1 MINPFKIIFD
11 RFKVRGARLTAIY
24 GDDAETKFRASNLI
38 TTVWYAN
45 AVVITLF
52 VVFMFAGTNIIEP
65 GAKVIFGGLLFAIAA
80 LFVGCYHMVL
90 RGRLNLARSIVLGM
104 AILATFLAVITTGG
118 FPYSVATPALM
129 IPVILAFCIYGSRMG
144 AILALLIPFYVL
156 PQWVMQSMFGI
167 QFPDMASYAN
177 PDANRAMV
185 IAATF
190 FIAVF
195 ALINYDISNRH
206 FLKKAQAAAEGKAAF
221 LANMS
226 HEIRTPMNGVIGLS
240 EVMLRTDLDDQQR
253 VYMDAVHSSGKSLLS
268 IINDILDISKIEAGR
283 IEIMPAPFDLRAM
296 LEEIVALLSV
306 SATEKK
312 IDIRMNY
319 PDAMPTEY
327 IGDAGRL
334 RQVLTNLVGNAVK
347 FTSYGH
353 VEIRVLQISE
363 TDSTGLRIEV
373 EDSGIGVPEDK
384 KQSIFEQFTQAD
396 SSTTQTYGGTGL
408 GLAISRRLIE
418 LMGGHIGVN
427 SEEGIGSTFWVDV
440 NLPLVNPV
448 MPIMEC
454 ANDTLPKKV
463 LLLCESSPAWNHYA
477 DRLIALGYQPYFAPL
492 IENCLAFIKQPD
504 FQRDWW
510 PGMLI
515 GIDRKDEKQFAMIEE
530 LSRHP
535 VRSKICLVGVDRP
548 EAFTEVF
555 DPRLD
560 FRISYEI
567 TDDAFADIL
576 RFASAELGPQM
587 RRQQLPPTRLTS
599 VKHVF

>member
-1 MINPFKIIFD
+1 MINPVKLIFD
-11 RFKVRGARLTAIY
+11 RFKVRGAQLSAIY
-24 GDDAETKFRASNLI
+24 GDNAEAKFRASNLI

-52 VVFMFAGTNIIEP
+52 VVFLFAGPDIIDP
-65 GAKVIFGGLLFAIAA
+65 RAKLIFGGLLFAIAG
-80 LFVGCYHMVL
+80 LFVGCYHLVL
-90 RGRLNLARSIVLGM
+90 RGGLNLARAIVLGM
-104 AILATFLAVITTGG
+104 AILATFLAVLTTGG

-129 IPVILAFCIYGSRMG
+129 IPVILAFCVYGARMG
-144 AILALLIPFYVL
+144 AILALLIPVYVL
-156 PQWVMQSMFGI
+156 PQWVLQSMFGI
-167 QFPDMASYAN
+167 EFPDMASYAN

-253 VYMDAVHSSGKSLLS
+253 IYMDAIHSSGRSLLS

-283 IEIMPAPFDLRAM
+283 IEITSVPFNLKSL

-306 SATEKK
+306 TATEKK
-312 IDIRMNY
+312 ISIRLVY
-319 PDAMPTEY
+319 PEDLPQVL
-327 IGDAGRL
+327 IGDGGRL
-334 RQVLTNLVGNAVK
+334 RQVMTNLVGNAVK

-353 VEIRVLQISE
+353 VEIRVCPAGGSDIS
-363 TDSTGLRIEV
+363 GLRIEV
-373 EDSGIGVPEDK
+373 EDSGIGIAEDK
-384 KQSIFEQFTQAD
+384 LQSIFEQFTQAD
-396 SSTTQTYGGTGL
+396 SSTTQNFGGTGL

-418 LMGGHIGVN
+418 LMGGQIGVT
-427 SEEGIGSTFWVDV
+427 SEAGIGSTFWVDL
-440 NLPLVNPV
+440 NLPLAEAP
-448 MPIMEC
+448 PRRPQA
-454 ANDTLPKKV
+454 ANDIAPKKV
-463 LLLCESSPAWNHYA
+463 LLLCASQPEWNLYA
-477 DRLIALGYQPYFAPL
+477 DRLVALGYKPYFAPL
-492 IENCLAFIKQPD
+492 MENCLEFIEQPD

-510 PGMLI
+510 PGVFI
-515 GIDRKDEKQFAMIEE
+515 GMNRKDPVQFGMIEQ
-530 LSRHP
+530 LSRHAI
-535 VRSKICLVGVDRP
+535 RGRICLVGIDRR
-548 EAFTEVF
+548 EDFNEVF

-560 FRISYEI
+560 FRISHEI
-567 TDDAFADIL
+567 SDDAFVDIL

-587 RRQQLPPTRLTS
+587 KTQPVSRVGSIPT
-599 VKHVF
+599 